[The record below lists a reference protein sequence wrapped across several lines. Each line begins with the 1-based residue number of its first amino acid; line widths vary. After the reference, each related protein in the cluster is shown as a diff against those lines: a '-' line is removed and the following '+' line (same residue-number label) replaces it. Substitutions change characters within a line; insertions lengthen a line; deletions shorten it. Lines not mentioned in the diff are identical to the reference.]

1 LAPAQRIL
9 LVLQRLNAQAGN
21 SAAGRL
27 LSDYRA
33 LLALYAQAANG
44 GGPAASARAI
54 KAAQQRTTASARA
67 LHVPLCAPVPVSP
80 S

>member
-1 LAPAQRIL
+1 MVPTQRIL
-9 LVLQRLNAQAGN
+9 VVLQRLSAQAKG
-21 SAAGRL
+21 AGAEQL

-33 LLALYAQAANG
+33 LLALYEQAARTR
-44 GGPAASARAI
+44 AASGSARAI
-54 KAAQQRTTASARA
+54 KAAQQKTATAARS